1 MGKQTAAN
9 VIFISHISVKSCA
22 YGITTILP
30 FDSHY
35 AIFHLCEF
43 LLVPKCAYLEDP
55 LYSKVQPMMVHSTLL
70 FFKLGIGFCGLMS
83 MFLSLYFR
91 RKIMCRLALGR
102 GLRSLSPPYCGLPNK
117 HLDNFS
123 GVEK

>member
-43 LLVPKCAYLEDP
+43 LLVPKWAYLEDP
-55 LYSKVQPMMVHSTLL
+55 LYIPFSWNPSNHFLPK
-70 FFKLGIGFCGLMS
+70 FCC
-83 MFLSLYFR
+83 
-91 RKIMCRLALGR
+91 ITA
-102 GLRSLSPPYCGLPNK
+102 
-117 HLDNFS
+117 
-123 GVEK
+123 